1 MINKQLIDLL
11 SIYDLYIISLPKLGM
26 EKFDMPHLPAS
37 DALSHIRVIDL
48 TRVRS
53 GPTAVRQLA
62 DWGAD
67 VIKVEAPESVEPD
80 GALGAS
86 RHTSDFQNL
95 HRNKRSITLNLKKPE
110 AIEIL
115 MRLVETSDVVVE
127 NFRPDVKDRLG
138 IDYETLKKRNP
149 KIILASISGFGQ
161 NGPYA
166 KRPGFDQIAQ
176 GMGGLMS
183 ITGAPGEGPMRV
195 GIPVADLTAGLFC
208 AMGIQTALL
217 ERQKSGIGQWVNT
230 SLLQAQIFMLDFQ
243 AARWLSE
250 KQIAGQAGNN
260 HPTSVPTGVFK
271 TSDGSINLAV
281 AGETIWKR
289 FVEAIDKKEWIQ
301 MEEFID
307 AKNRLKNRDYLN
319 ELIEEVT
326 ITKTSSEW
334 VEMLEK
340 VGVPCGPINSIDKVF
355 DDPQVKHLGIAQ
367 EIETIPF
374 GGTKLVGQPFNLS
387 RSPSSMKCRP
397 PEKGEHNQ
405 DVLGDLGFSVEEL
418 NTLKSKS
425 II

>member
-1 MINKQLIDLL
+1 
-11 SIYDLYIISLPKLGM
+11 
-26 EKFDMPHLPAS
+26 MPHLPAS

-86 RHTSDFQNL
+86 RHSSDFQNL
-95 HRNKRSITLNLKKPE
+95 HRNKRSITLNLKKSE

-115 MRLVETSDVVVE
+115 MKLVEKSDVVVE
-127 NFRPDVKDRLG
+127 NFRPDVKERLG
-138 IDYETLKKRNP
+138 IDYEILKKRNP
-149 KIILASISGFGQ
+149 RIILASISGFGQ
-161 NGPYA
+161 DGPYA

-183 ITGAPGEGPMRV
+183 ITGEPGKGPMRV

-208 AMGIQTALL
+208 AMGIQTALI
-217 ERQKSGIGQWVNT
+217 EREKSGLGQWVNT

-243 AARWLSE
+243 ASRWLCDNNV
-250 KQIAGQAGNN
+250 AGQAGNN

-281 AGETIWKR
+281 AGETIWRRFAEAVDKR
-289 FVEAIDKKEWIQ
+289 DWLE
-301 MEEFID
+301 MEEFKD

-319 ELIEEVT
+319 SLIEELTVT
-326 ITKTSSEW
+326 KSSNEW
-334 VEMLEK
+334 VEKLEK

-367 EIETIPF
+367 SVDTIPF
-374 GGTKLVGQPFNLS
+374 GKTELVGQPFNLS
-387 RSPSSMKCRP
+387 RTPSSLKQRP
-397 PEKGEHNQ
+397 PEKGEQNS
-405 DVLGDLGFSVEEL
+405 DVLNELGFSDKEL
-418 NTLKSKS
+418 NDLKNQN

>member
-1 MINKQLIDLL
+1 MA
-11 SIYDLYIISLPKLGM
+11 
-26 EKFDMPHLPAS
+26 HLPAS
-37 DALSHIRVIDL
+37 NALSHIRVIDL

-95 HRNKRSITLNLKKPE
+95 HRNKRSITLNLKQPE

-115 MRLVETSDVVVE
+115 MKLVETSDVVVE
-127 NFRPDVKDRLG
+127 NFRPDVKERLG
-138 IDYETLKKRNP
+138 VDYESLKSRNP

-161 NGPYA
+161 DGPYA

-217 ERQKSGIGQWVNT
+217 EREKSGLGQWVNT

-250 KQIAGQAGNN
+250 NHVAGQAGNN

-289 FVEAIDKKEWIQ
+289 FVEAVDKGEWLEMDEFKNAKE
-301 MEEFID
+301 
-307 AKNRLKNRDYLN
+307 RLKNRDYLN
-319 ELIEEVT
+319 KLIEEVT
-326 ITKTSSEW
+326 ITKTSDEW
-334 VEMLEK
+334 VEKLEK

-367 EIETIPF
+367 SIDTIPF
-374 GGTKLVGQPFNLS
+374 GQTQLVGQPFNLS
-387 RSPSSMKCRP
+387 RSPSIMTVSYT
-397 PEKGEHNQ
+397 H
-405 DVLGDLGFSVEEL
+405 
-418 NTLKSKS
+418 LKLPT
-425 II
+425 ILLV

>member
-1 MINKQLIDLL
+1 
-11 SIYDLYIISLPKLGM
+11 
-26 EKFDMPHLPAS
+26 MPHLPAS

-95 HRNKRSITLNLKKPE
+95 HRNKRSITLNLKKSE

-115 MRLVETSDVVVE
+115 MKLVEKSDVVVE
-127 NFRPDVKDRLG
+127 NFRPDVKKRLG

-149 KIILASISGFGQ
+149 RIILASISGFGQ
-161 NGPYA
+161 DGPYA
-166 KRPGFDQIAQ
+166 RRPGFDQIAQ

-183 ITGAPGEGPMRV
+183 ITGEPGKGPMRV

-217 ERQKSGIGQWVNT
+217 EREKSGIGQWVNT

-243 AARWLSE
+243 ASRWLCDNNV
-250 KQIAGQAGNN
+250 AGQAGNN

-281 AGETIWKR
+281 AGETIWRRFAEAVEKR
-289 FVEAIDKKEWIQ
+289 DWLE
-301 MEEFID
+301 MEEFKD

-319 ELIEEVT
+319 SLIEELTVT
-326 ITKTSSEW
+326 KSSNEW
-334 VEMLEK
+334 VEKLEK

-355 DDPQVKHLGIAQ
+355 EDPQVKHLGIAQ
-367 EIETIPF
+367 SVDTIPF
-374 GGTKLVGQPFNLS
+374 GETELVGQPFNLS
-387 RSPSSMKCRP
+387 RTPSSLKQRP
-397 PEKGEHNQ
+397 PEKGEQNS
-405 DVLGDLGFSVEEL
+405 DVLSELGFSDKEL
-418 NTLKSKS
+418 NDFKNQE

>member
-1 MINKQLIDLL
+1 
-11 SIYDLYIISLPKLGM
+11 
-26 EKFDMPHLPAS
+26 MPHLPAS

-95 HRNKRSITLNLKKPE
+95 HRNKRSITLNLKQPE

-115 MRLVETSDVVVE
+115 MKLVETSDVVVE

-138 IDYETLKKRNP
+138 IDYESLKSRNP

-161 NGPYA
+161 DGPYA

-217 ERQKSGIGQWVNT
+217 EREKSGVGQWVNT

-250 KQIAGQAGNN
+250 KHVAGQAGNN

-281 AGETIWKR
+281 AGESIWKR
-289 FVEAIDKKEWIQ
+289 FVEAVDKKEWL
-301 MEEFID
+301 EKDEFKN
-307 AKNRLKNRDYLN
+307 AKERLKNRDYLN
-319 ELIEEVT
+319 KLIEELT
-326 ITKTSSEW
+326 ISKTSDEW
-334 VEMLEK
+334 VEKLEK

-355 DDPQVKHLGIAQ
+355 NDPQVKHLGIAQ
-367 EIETIPF
+367 SIETIPF
-374 GGTKLVGQPFNLS
+374 GQTELVSQPFNLS
-387 RSPSSMKCRP
+387 RSPSIMKQRP
-397 PEKGEHNQ
+397 PEKGEHNE
-405 DVLGDLGFSVEEL
+405 DVLLDLGFSNEEL
-418 NTLKSKS
+418 NGFKSKK

>member
-1 MINKQLIDLL
+1 
-11 SIYDLYIISLPKLGM
+11 
-26 EKFDMPHLPAS
+26 MPHLPAS

-86 RHTSDFQNL
+86 RHSSDFQNL
-95 HRNKRSITLNLKKPE
+95 HRNKRSITLNLKQPE

-115 MRLVETSDVVVE
+115 MKLVETSDVVVE

-138 IDYETLKKRNP
+138 VDYESLKLRNP

-161 NGPYA
+161 DGPYA

-217 ERQKSGIGQWVNT
+217 EREKSGVGQWVNT

-250 KQIAGQAGNN
+250 KHVAGQAGNN

-281 AGETIWKR
+281 AGETIWRR
-289 FVEAIDKKEWIQ
+289 FADAVNKKEWI
-301 MEEFID
+301 EKNEFKN
-307 AKNRLKNRDYLN
+307 AKERLKNRDYLN
-319 ELIEEVT
+319 KLIEEVT
-326 ITKTSSEW
+326 ISKTSDEW
-334 VEMLEK
+334 VEKLEK

-355 DDPQVKHLGIAQ
+355 SDPQVKHLGIAQ
-367 EIETIPF
+367 TADTIPF
-374 GGTKLVGQPFNLS
+374 GETELVGQPFNLS
-387 RSPSSMKCRP
+387 RSPSIMKQRP
-397 PEKGEHNQ
+397 PEKGEHNE
-405 DVLGDLGFSVEEL
+405 DVLLDLGFSIEEL
-418 NTLKSKS
+418 DELKSKN

>member
-1 MINKQLIDLL
+1 MA
-11 SIYDLYIISLPKLGM
+11 
-26 EKFDMPHLPAS
+26 HLPAS
-37 DALSHIRVIDL
+37 NALSHIRVIDL

-95 HRNKRSITLNLKKPE
+95 HRNKRSITLNLKQPE

-115 MRLVETSDVVVE
+115 MKLVETSDVVVE
-127 NFRPDVKDRLG
+127 NFRPDVKERLG
-138 IDYETLKKRNP
+138 VDYESLKSRNP

-161 NGPYA
+161 DGPYA

-217 ERQKSGIGQWVNT
+217 EREKSGLGQWVNT

-250 KQIAGQAGNN
+250 NHVAGQAGNN
-260 HPTSVPTGVFK
+260 HPTSVPTGVFN

-289 FVEAIDKKEWIQ
+289 FAEAVDKGEWLEMDEFKNAKE
-301 MEEFID
+301 
-307 AKNRLKNRDYLN
+307 RLKNRDYLN
-319 ELIEEVT
+319 KLIEEVT
-326 ITKTSSEW
+326 ITKTSDEW
-334 VEMLEK
+334 VEKLEK

-367 EIETIPF
+367 SIDTIPF
-374 GGTKLVGQPFNLS
+374 GQTQLVGQPFNLS
-387 RSPSSMKCRP
+387 RSPSIMKQRP
-397 PEKGEHNQ
+397 PEKGEHNE
-405 DVLGDLGFSVEEL
+405 DVLLDLGYSSEEL
-418 NTLKSKS
+418 DELKSKN

>member
-1 MINKQLIDLL
+1 
-11 SIYDLYIISLPKLGM
+11 
-26 EKFDMPHLPAS
+26 MPHLPAS

-95 HRNKRSITLNLKKPE
+95 HRNKRSITLNLKKSE
-110 AIEIL
+110 ALEIL
-115 MRLVETSDVVVE
+115 MKLVEKSDVVVE
-127 NFRPDVKDRLG
+127 NFRPDVKKRLG

-149 KIILASISGFGQ
+149 RIILASISGFGQ
-161 NGPYA
+161 DGPYA

-183 ITGAPGEGPMRV
+183 ITGEPGKGPMRV

-217 ERQKSGIGQWVNT
+217 EREKSGIGQWVNT

-243 AARWLSE
+243 ASRWLCDNNV
-250 KQIAGQAGNN
+250 AGQAGNN

-281 AGETIWKR
+281 AGETIWRR
-289 FVEAIDKKEWIQ
+289 FAEAVDKKDWLE
-301 MEEFID
+301 MEEFKD

-319 ELIEEVT
+319 SLIEELTVT
-326 ITKTSSEW
+326 KSSNEW
-334 VEMLEK
+334 VEKLEK

-355 DDPQVKHLGIAQ
+355 EDPQVKHLGIAQ
-367 EIETIPF
+367 SVDTIPF
-374 GGTKLVGQPFNLS
+374 GETELVGQPFNLS
-387 RSPSSMKCRP
+387 RTPSSLKQRP
-397 PEKGEHNQ
+397 PEKGEQNS
-405 DVLGDLGFSVEEL
+405 DVLTELGFSDKEL
-418 NTLKSKS
+418 NDFKNQE

>member
-1 MINKQLIDLL
+1 MA
-11 SIYDLYIISLPKLGM
+11 
-26 EKFDMPHLPAS
+26 HLPAS
-37 DALSHIRVIDL
+37 NALSHIRVIDL

-95 HRNKRSITLNLKKPE
+95 HRNKRSITLNLKQPE

-115 MRLVETSDVVVE
+115 MKLVETSDVVVE
-127 NFRPDVKDRLG
+127 NFRPDVKERLG
-138 IDYETLKKRNP
+138 VDYESLKSRNP

-161 NGPYA
+161 DGPYA

-217 ERQKSGIGQWVNT
+217 EREKSGLGQWVNT

-250 KQIAGQAGNN
+250 NHVAGQAGNN

-289 FVEAIDKKEWIQ
+289 FVEAVDKGEWLEMYEFKNAKE
-301 MEEFID
+301 
-307 AKNRLKNRDYLN
+307 RLKNRDYLN
-319 ELIEEVT
+319 KLIEEVT
-326 ITKTSSEW
+326 VTKTSDEW
-334 VEMLEK
+334 VEKLEK

-355 DDPQVKHLGIAQ
+355 ADPQVKHLGIAQ
-367 EIETIPF
+367 SIDTIPF
-374 GGTKLVGQPFNLS
+374 GQTQLVGQPFNLS
-387 RSPSSMKCRP
+387 RSPSIMKQRP
-397 PEKGEHNQ
+397 PEKGEHNE
-405 DVLGDLGFSVEEL
+405 DVLLDLGYSSEEL
-418 NTLKSKS
+418 DELKSKN

>member
-1 MINKQLIDLL
+1 M
-11 SIYDLYIISLPKLGM
+11 
-26 EKFDMPHLPAS
+26 
-37 DALSHIRVIDL
+37 SHIRVIDL

-95 HRNKRSITLNLKKPE
+95 HRNKRSITLNLKKSE
-110 AIEIL
+110 ALEIL
-115 MRLVETSDVVVE
+115 MKLVEKSDVVVE
-127 NFRPDVKDRLG
+127 NFRPDVKKRLG
-138 IDYETLKKRNP
+138 IDYETLKKR
-149 KIILASISGFGQ
+149 KSRIILASISGFGQ
-161 NGPYA
+161 DGPYA
-166 KRPGFDQIAQ
+166 RRPGFDQIAQ

-183 ITGAPGEGPMRV
+183 ITGEPGKGPMRV

-217 ERQKSGIGQWVNT
+217 EREKSGIGQWVNT

-243 AARWLSE
+243 ASRWLCDNNV
-250 KQIAGQAGNN
+250 AGQAGNN

-281 AGETIWKR
+281 AGETIWRR
-289 FVEAIDKKEWIQ
+289 FAEAVDKKDWLE
-301 MEEFID
+301 MEEFKD

-319 ELIEEVT
+319 SLIEELTVT
-326 ITKTSSEW
+326 KSSNEW
-334 VEMLEK
+334 VEKLEK

-355 DDPQVKHLGIAQ
+355 EDPQVKHLGIAQ
-367 EIETIPF
+367 SVDTIPF
-374 GGTKLVGQPFNLS
+374 GETELVGQPFNLS
-387 RSPSSMKCRP
+387 RTPSSLKQRP
-397 PEKGEHNQ
+397 PEKGEQNS
-405 DVLGDLGFSVEEL
+405 DVLSELGFSDKEL
-418 NTLKSKS
+418 HDFKNQE

>member
-1 MINKQLIDLL
+1 MA
-11 SIYDLYIISLPKLGM
+11 
-26 EKFDMPHLPAS
+26 HLPAS
-37 DALSHIRVIDL
+37 NALSHIRVIDL

-95 HRNKRSITLNLKKPE
+95 HRNKRSITLNLKQPE

-115 MRLVETSDVVVE
+115 MKLVETSDVVVE
-127 NFRPDVKDRLG
+127 NFRPDVKERLG
-138 IDYETLKKRNP
+138 VDYESLKSRNP

-161 NGPYA
+161 DGPYA

-217 ERQKSGIGQWVNT
+217 EREKSGLGQWVNT

-250 KQIAGQAGNN
+250 NHVAGQAGNN

-289 FVEAIDKKEWIQ
+289 FVEAVDKGEWLEMDEFKNAKE
-301 MEEFID
+301 
-307 AKNRLKNRDYLN
+307 RLKNRDYLN
-319 ELIEEVT
+319 KLITEVT
-326 ITKTSSEW
+326 ITKTSDEW
-334 VEMLEK
+334 VEKLEK

-367 EIETIPF
+367 SIDTIPF
-374 GGTKLVGQPFNLS
+374 GQTQLVGQPFNLS
-387 RSPSSMKCRP
+387 RSPSIMKQRP
-397 PEKGEHNQ
+397 PEKGEHNE
-405 DVLGDLGFSVEEL
+405 DVLLDLGYSSEEL
-418 NTLKSKS
+418 DKLKSKN

>member
-1 MINKQLIDLL
+1 MA
-11 SIYDLYIISLPKLGM
+11 
-26 EKFDMPHLPAS
+26 HLPAS
-37 DALSHIRVIDL
+37 NALSHIRVIDL

-95 HRNKRSITLNLKKPE
+95 QRNKRSITLNLKQPE

-115 MRLVETSDVVVE
+115 MKLVETSDVVVE
-127 NFRPDVKDRLG
+127 NFRPDVKERLG
-138 IDYETLKKRNP
+138 VDYESLKSRNP

-161 NGPYA
+161 DGPYA

-217 ERQKSGIGQWVNT
+217 EREKSGLGQWVNT

-250 KQIAGQAGNN
+250 NHVAGQAGNN

-289 FVEAIDKKEWIQ
+289 FVEAVDKGEWLEMDEFKNAKE
-301 MEEFID
+301 
-307 AKNRLKNRDYLN
+307 RLKNRDYLN
-319 ELIEEVT
+319 KLIEEVT
-326 ITKTSSEW
+326 ITKTSDEW
-334 VEMLEK
+334 VEKLEK

-355 DDPQVKHLGIAQ
+355 NDPQVKHLGIAQ
-367 EIETIPF
+367 SIDTIPF
-374 GGTKLVGQPFNLS
+374 GQTQLVGQPFNLS
-387 RSPSSMKCRP
+387 RSPSIMKQRP
-397 PEKGEHNQ
+397 PEKGEHNE
-405 DVLGDLGFSVEEL
+405 DVLLDLGYSSEEL
-418 NTLKSKS
+418 DELKSKN

>member
-1 MINKQLIDLL
+1 
-11 SIYDLYIISLPKLGM
+11 
-26 EKFDMPHLPAS
+26 MPHLPAS

-95 HRNKRSITLNLKKPE
+95 HRNKRSITLNLKQPE

-115 MRLVETSDVVVE
+115 MKLVETSDVVVE

-138 IDYETLKKRNP
+138 VDYESLKSRNP

-161 NGPYA
+161 DGPYA

-183 ITGAPGEGPMRV
+183 ITGAPGEGPMRA

-217 ERQKSGIGQWVNT
+217 EREKSGLGQWVNT

-250 KQIAGQAGNN
+250 KHVAGQAGNN

-281 AGETIWKR
+281 AGETIWRR
-289 FVEAIDKKEWIQ
+289 FAEAVDKKEWL
-301 MEEFID
+301 EKDEFKD
-307 AKNRLKNRDYLN
+307 AKERLKNRDYLN
-319 ELIEEVT
+319 KLIEELT
-326 ITKTSSEW
+326 ISKTSDEW
-334 VEMLEK
+334 VEKLEK

-355 DDPQVKHLGIAQ
+355 NDPQVKHLGIAQ
-367 EIETIPF
+367 SIDTIPF
-374 GGTKLVGQPFNLS
+374 GQTELVGQPFNLS
-387 RSPSSMKCRP
+387 RSPSIMKQRP
-397 PEKGEHNQ
+397 PEKGEHNE
-405 DVLGDLGFSVEEL
+405 DVLLDLGFSNEEL
-418 NTLKSKS
+418 NGFKSKK

>member
-1 MINKQLIDLL
+1 MA
-11 SIYDLYIISLPKLGM
+11 
-26 EKFDMPHLPAS
+26 HLPAS
-37 DALSHIRVIDL
+37 NALSHIRVIDL

-95 HRNKRSITLNLKKPE
+95 HRNKRSITLNLKQPE

-115 MRLVETSDVVVE
+115 MKLVETSDVVVE
-127 NFRPDVKDRLG
+127 NFRPDVKERLG
-138 IDYETLKKRNP
+138 IDYESLKSRNP

-161 NGPYA
+161 DGPYA

-217 ERQKSGIGQWVNT
+217 EREKSGLGQWVNT

-250 KQIAGQAGNN
+250 NHVAGQAGNN

-289 FVEAIDKKEWIQ
+289 FVEAVDKGEWLEMDEFKNAKE
-301 MEEFID
+301 
-307 AKNRLKNRDYLN
+307 RLKHRDYLN
-319 ELIEEVT
+319 KLIEEVT
-326 ITKTSSEW
+326 ITKTSDEW
-334 VEMLEK
+334 VEKLEK

-367 EIETIPF
+367 SIDTIPF
-374 GGTKLVGQPFNLS
+374 GQTQLVGQPFNLS
-387 RSPSSMKCRP
+387 RSPSIMKQRP
-397 PEKGEHNQ
+397 PEKGEHNE
-405 DVLGDLGFSVEEL
+405 DVLLDLGYSSEEL
-418 NTLKSKS
+418 DELKSKN

>member
-1 MINKQLIDLL
+1 MA
-11 SIYDLYIISLPKLGM
+11 
-26 EKFDMPHLPAS
+26 HLPAS
-37 DALSHIRVIDL
+37 NALSHIRVIDL

-95 HRNKRSITLNLKKPE
+95 HRNKRSITLNLKQPE

-115 MRLVETSDVVVE
+115 MKLVETSDVVVE
-127 NFRPDVKDRLG
+127 NFRPDVKERLG
-138 IDYETLKKRNP
+138 IDYESLKSRNP

-161 NGPYA
+161 DGPYA

-217 ERQKSGIGQWVNT
+217 EREKSGLGQWVNT

-250 KQIAGQAGNN
+250 NHVAGQAGNN

-289 FVEAIDKKEWIQ
+289 FVEAVDKGEWLEMDEFKNAKE
-301 MEEFID
+301 
-307 AKNRLKNRDYLN
+307 RLKNRDYLN
-319 ELIEEVT
+319 KLIEEVT
-326 ITKTSSEW
+326 ITKTSDEW
-334 VEMLEK
+334 VEKLEK

-367 EIETIPF
+367 SIDTIPF
-374 GGTKLVGQPFNLS
+374 GQTQLVGQPFNLS
-387 RSPSSMKCRP
+387 RSPSIMKQRP
-397 PEKGEHNQ
+397 PEKGEHNE
-405 DVLGDLGFSVEEL
+405 DVLLDLGYSSEEL
-418 NTLKSKS
+418 DELKSKN

>member
-1 MINKQLIDLL
+1 
-11 SIYDLYIISLPKLGM
+11 
-26 EKFDMPHLPAS
+26 MPHLPAS

-95 HRNKRSITLNLKKPE
+95 HRNKRSITLNLKKSE
-110 AIEIL
+110 ALDVL
-115 MRLVETSDVVVE
+115 MKLVEKSDVIVE
-127 NFRPDVKDRLG
+127 NFRPDVKERLG
-138 IDYETLKKRNP
+138 IDYEILKKRNP
-149 KIILASISGFGQ
+149 RIILASISGFGQ
-161 NGPYA
+161 DGPYA

-183 ITGAPGEGPMRV
+183 ITGEPGKGPMRV

-217 ERQKSGIGQWVNT
+217 EREKSGLGQWVNT
-230 SLLQAQIFMLDFQ
+230 SLLQAQIFMFDFQ
-243 AARWLSE
+243 ASRWLCDNNV
-250 KQIAGQAGNN
+250 AGQAGNN

-281 AGETIWKR
+281 AGETIWRRFAEAVDKR
-289 FVEAIDKKEWIQ
+289 DWLE
-301 MEEFID
+301 MEEFKD

-319 ELIEEVT
+319 SLIEELTVT
-326 ITKTSSEW
+326 KSSNEW
-334 VEMLEK
+334 VEKLEK

-355 DDPQVKHLGIAQ
+355 NDPQVKHLGIAQ
-367 EIETIPF
+367 SVDTIPF
-374 GGTKLVGQPFNLS
+374 GETELVGQPFNLS
-387 RSPSSMKCRP
+387 RTPSSLKQRP
-397 PEKGEHNQ
+397 PEKGEQNS
-405 DVLGDLGFSVEEL
+405 DVLNELGFTDKEL
-418 NTLKSKS
+418 NDLKNQN

>member
-1 MINKQLIDLL
+1 
-11 SIYDLYIISLPKLGM
+11 
-26 EKFDMPHLPAS
+26 MPHLPAS

-95 HRNKRSITLNLKKPE
+95 HRNKRSITLNLKQPE

-115 MRLVETSDVVVE
+115 MKLVETSDVVVE

-138 IDYETLKKRNP
+138 VDYESLKLRNP
-149 KIILASISGFGQ
+149 RIILASISGFGQ
-161 NGPYA
+161 DGPYA

-217 ERQKSGIGQWVNT
+217 EREKSGIGQWVNT

-250 KQIAGQAGNN
+250 KHVAGQAGNN

-271 TSDGSINLAV
+271 TSNGSINLAV
-281 AGETIWKR
+281 AGETIWRR
-289 FVEAIDKKEWIQ
+289 FVEAVDKKEWLE
-301 MEEFID
+301 MHEFKD
-307 AKNRLKNRDYLN
+307 AKQRLKNRDYLN
-319 ELIEEVT
+319 KLIEEVT
-326 ITKTSSEW
+326 ISKTSDEW
-334 VEMLEK
+334 VEKLEK

-355 DDPQVKHLGIAQ
+355 SDPQVKHLGIAQ
-367 EIETIPF
+367 SVDTIPF
-374 GGTKLVGQPFNLS
+374 GQTELVGQPFNLS
-387 RSPSSMKCRP
+387 RSPSIMKQRP
-397 PEKGEHNQ
+397 PEKGEHNE
-405 DVLGDLGFSVEEL
+405 DVLLDLGLSNEEL
-418 NTLKSKS
+418 DEFKSKN

>member
-1 MINKQLIDLL
+1 
-11 SIYDLYIISLPKLGM
+11 
-26 EKFDMPHLPAS
+26 MPHLPAS

-95 HRNKRSITLNLKKPE
+95 HRNKRSITLNLKQPE
-110 AIEIL
+110 AVEIL
-115 MRLVETSDVVVE
+115 MKLVETSDVVVE

-138 IDYETLKKRNP
+138 VDYESLKLRNP
-149 KIILASISGFGQ
+149 RIILASISGFGQ
-161 NGPYA
+161 DGPYA

-217 ERQKSGIGQWVNT
+217 EREKSGIGQWVNT

-250 KQIAGQAGNN
+250 KHVAGQAGNN

-271 TSDGSINLAV
+271 TSNGSINLAV
-281 AGETIWKR
+281 AGETIWRR
-289 FVEAIDKKEWIQ
+289 FVEAVDKKEWLE
-301 MEEFID
+301 MHEFKD
-307 AKNRLKNRDYLN
+307 AKQRLKNRDYLN
-319 ELIEEVT
+319 KLIEEVT
-326 ITKTSSEW
+326 ISKTSDDW
-334 VEMLEK
+334 VEKLEK

-355 DDPQVKHLGIAQ
+355 SDPQVKHLGIAQ
-367 EIETIPF
+367 LVDTIPF
-374 GGTKLVGQPFNLS
+374 GQTELVGQPFNLS
-387 RSPSSMKCRP
+387 RSPSIMKQRP
-397 PEKGEHNQ
+397 PEKGEHNE
-405 DVLGDLGFSVEEL
+405 DVLLDLGFSNEEL
-418 NTLKSKS
+418 DEFKSKN

>member
-1 MINKQLIDLL
+1 
-11 SIYDLYIISLPKLGM
+11 
-26 EKFDMPHLPAS
+26 MPHLPAS

-95 HRNKRSITLNLKKPE
+95 HRNKRSITLNLKKSE

-115 MRLVETSDVVVE
+115 MKLVEKSDVVVE
-127 NFRPDVKDRLG
+127 NFRPDVKERLG
-138 IDYETLKKRNP
+138 IDYEILKKRNP
-149 KIILASISGFGQ
+149 RIILASISGFGQ
-161 NGPYA
+161 DGPYA

-183 ITGAPGEGPMRV
+183 ITGEPGKGPMRV

-208 AMGIQTALL
+208 AMGIQTALI
-217 ERQKSGIGQWVNT
+217 EREKSGLGQWVNT

-243 AARWLSE
+243 ASRWLCDNNV
-250 KQIAGQAGNN
+250 AGQAGNN

-281 AGETIWKR
+281 AGETIWRR
-289 FVEAIDKKEWIQ
+289 FAEAVNKIDWLE
-301 MEEFID
+301 MDEFKD

-319 ELIEEVT
+319 SLIEELTVT
-326 ITKTSSEW
+326 KSSNEW
-334 VEMLEK
+334 VEKLEK

-367 EIETIPF
+367 SVDTIPF
-374 GGTKLVGQPFNLS
+374 GETELVGQPFNLS
-387 RSPSSMKCRP
+387 RTPSSLKQRP
-397 PEKGEHNQ
+397 PEKGEQNS
-405 DVLGDLGFSVEEL
+405 DVLNELGFSDKEL
-418 NTLKSKS
+418 NDLKNQN

>member
-1 MINKQLIDLL
+1 MA
-11 SIYDLYIISLPKLGM
+11 
-26 EKFDMPHLPAS
+26 HLPAS
-37 DALSHIRVIDL
+37 NALSHIRVIDL

-95 HRNKRSITLNLKKPE
+95 HRNKRSITLNLKQPE

-115 MRLVETSDVVVE
+115 MKLVETSDVVVE
-127 NFRPDVKDRLG
+127 NFRPDVKERLG
-138 IDYETLKKRNP
+138 VDYESLKSRNP

-161 NGPYA
+161 DGPYA

-217 ERQKSGIGQWVNT
+217 EREKSGLGQWVNT

-250 KQIAGQAGNN
+250 NHVAGQAGNN

-289 FVEAIDKKEWIQ
+289 FVEAVDKREWLEMDEFKNAKE
-301 MEEFID
+301 
-307 AKNRLKNRDYLN
+307 RLKNRDYLN
-319 ELIEEVT
+319 KIIEEVT
-326 ITKTSSEW
+326 ITKTSDEW
-334 VEMLEK
+334 VEKLEK

-367 EIETIPF
+367 SIDTIPF
-374 GGTKLVGQPFNLS
+374 GQTQLVGQPFNLS
-387 RSPSSMKCRP
+387 RSPSIMKQRP
-397 PEKGEHNQ
+397 PEKGEHNE
-405 DVLGDLGFSVEEL
+405 DVLLDLGYSSEEL
-418 NTLKSKS
+418 DELKSKN

>member
-1 MINKQLIDLL
+1 
-11 SIYDLYIISLPKLGM
+11 
-26 EKFDMPHLPAS
+26 MPHLPAS

-95 HRNKRSITLNLKKPE
+95 HRNKRSITLNLKQPE

-115 MRLVETSDVVVE
+115 MKLVETSDVVVE

-138 IDYETLKKRNP
+138 VNYESLKSRNP

-161 NGPYA
+161 DGPYA

-217 ERQKSGIGQWVNT
+217 EREKSGVGQWVNT

-250 KQIAGQAGNN
+250 KNVAGQAGNN

-281 AGETIWKR
+281 AGETIWRR
-289 FVEAIDKKEWIQ
+289 FAEAVDKKEWLE
-301 MEEFID
+301 MDEFKD
-307 AKNRLKNRDYLN
+307 AKERLKNRDYLN
-319 ELIEEVT
+319 KLIVGVT
-326 ITKTSSEW
+326 IFKTSDEW
-334 VEMLEK
+334 VKKLEK

-355 DDPQVKHLGIAQ
+355 NDPQVKHLGIAQ
-367 EIETIPF
+367 SIETIPF
-374 GGTKLVGQPFNLS
+374 GQTELVGQPFNLS
-387 RSPSSMKCRP
+387 RSPSAMKQRP
-397 PEKGEHNQ
+397 PEKGEHNE
-405 DVLGDLGFSVEEL
+405 DVLLDLGFSNEEL
-418 NTLKSKS
+418 NEFKSKN

>member
-1 MINKQLIDLL
+1 
-11 SIYDLYIISLPKLGM
+11 
-26 EKFDMPHLPAS
+26 MPHLPAS

-95 HRNKRSITLNLKKPE
+95 HRNKRSITLNLKKSE

-115 MRLVETSDVVVE
+115 MKLVEKSDVVVE
-127 NFRPDVKDRLG
+127 NFRPDVKNRLG

-149 KIILASISGFGQ
+149 RIILASISGFGQ
-161 NGPYA
+161 DGPYA

-183 ITGAPGEGPMRV
+183 ITGEPGKGPMRV

-217 ERQKSGIGQWVNT
+217 EREKSGLGQWVNT

-243 AARWLSE
+243 ASRWLCDNNV
-250 KQIAGQAGNN
+250 AGQAGNN

-281 AGETIWKR
+281 AGETIWRR
-289 FVEAIDKKEWIQ
+289 FAEAVDKGDWLE
-301 MEEFID
+301 MEEFKD
-307 AKNRLKNRDYLN
+307 AKKRLKNRDYLN
-319 ELIEEVT
+319 SLIEELTVT
-326 ITKTSSEW
+326 KSSNEW
-334 VEMLEK
+334 VEKLEK

-355 DDPQVKHLGIAQ
+355 EDPQVKHLGIAQ
-367 EIETIPF
+367 SVDTIPF
-374 GGTKLVGQPFNLS
+374 GETELVGQPFNLS
-387 RSPSSMKCRP
+387 RTPSSLKQRP
-397 PEKGEHNQ
+397 PEKGEQNS
-405 DVLGDLGFSVEEL
+405 DVLLELGFSDEEL
-418 NTLKSKS
+418 NDFKNQE

>member
-1 MINKQLIDLL
+1 
-11 SIYDLYIISLPKLGM
+11 
-26 EKFDMPHLPAS
+26 MPHLPAS
-37 DALSHIRVIDL
+37 EALSHIRVIDL

-67 VIKVEAPESVEPD
+67 VIKVEAPESMEPD

-95 HRNKRSITLNLKKPE
+95 HRNKRSITLNLKEPK

-115 MRLVETSDVVVE
+115 MKLVETSDVVVE

-138 IDYETLKKRNP
+138 INYDKLKKRNP

-161 NGPYA
+161 DGPYA

-217 ERQKSGIGQWVNT
+217 ERQKSGVGQWVNT

-271 TSDGSINLAV
+271 TLDGSINLAV

-289 FVEAIDKKEWIQ
+289 FAEAIDKEQWLQ
-301 MEEFID
+301 MEEFKD
-307 AKNRLKNRDYLN
+307 AKFRLKNRDYLN
-319 ELIEEVT
+319 QLIEEVT
-326 ITKTSSEW
+326 ITKTSNEW

-340 VGVPCGPINSIDKVF
+340 VGVPCGPINTIDKVF

-374 GGTKLVGQPFNLS
+374 GDTKLVGQPFNLS
-387 RSPSSMKCRP
+387 RSSSSMKRRP
-397 PEKGEHNQ
+397 PEKGEHNE
-405 DVLGDLGFSVEEL
+405 DVFGDLGFSAEEL
-418 NTLKSKS
+418 DDLKEKN
-425 II
+425 IV

>member
-1 MINKQLIDLL
+1 
-11 SIYDLYIISLPKLGM
+11 
-26 EKFDMPHLPAS
+26 MPHLPAS

-86 RHTSDFQNL
+86 RHSSDFQNL
-95 HRNKRSITLNLKKPE
+95 HRNKRSITLNLKQPE

-115 MRLVETSDVVVE
+115 MKLVETSDVVVE

-138 IDYETLKKRNP
+138 VDYESLKLRNP

-161 NGPYA
+161 DGPYA

-217 ERQKSGIGQWVNT
+217 EREKSGVGQWVNT

-250 KQIAGQAGNN
+250 KHVAGQAGNN

-281 AGETIWKR
+281 AGETIWRR
-289 FVEAIDKKEWIQ
+289 FADAVNKKEWI
-301 MEEFID
+301 EKDEFKN
-307 AKNRLKNRDYLN
+307 AKERLKNRDYLN
-319 ELIEEVT
+319 KLIEEVT
-326 ITKTSSEW
+326 ISKTSDEW
-334 VEMLEK
+334 VEKLEK

-355 DDPQVKHLGIAQ
+355 SDPQVKHLGIAQ
-367 EIETIPF
+367 SVDTIPF
-374 GGTKLVGQPFNLS
+374 GETELVGQPFNLS
-387 RSPSSMKCRP
+387 RSPSIMKQRP
-397 PEKGEHNQ
+397 PEKGEHNE
-405 DVLGDLGFSVEEL
+405 DVLLDLGFSMEEL
-418 NTLKSKS
+418 DEFKSKN

>member
-1 MINKQLIDLL
+1 
-11 SIYDLYIISLPKLGM
+11 
-26 EKFDMPHLPAS
+26 MPHLPAS

-95 HRNKRSITLNLKKPE
+95 HRNKRSITLNLKKSE
-110 AIEIL
+110 ALEIL
-115 MRLVETSDVVVE
+115 MKLVEKSDVVVE
-127 NFRPDVKDRLG
+127 NFRPDVKKRLG
-138 IDYETLKKRNP
+138 IDYEILKKRNP
-149 KIILASISGFGQ
+149 RIILASISGFGQ
-161 NGPYA
+161 DGPYA

-183 ITGAPGEGPMRV
+183 ITGEPGKGPMRV

-217 ERQKSGIGQWVNT
+217 EREKSGIGQWVNT

-243 AARWLSE
+243 ASRWLCDNNV
-250 KQIAGQAGNN
+250 AGQAGNN

-281 AGETIWKR
+281 AGETIWRRFAEAVDKR
-289 FVEAIDKKEWIQ
+289 DWLE
-301 MEEFID
+301 MEEFKD

-319 ELIEEVT
+319 SLIEELTVT
-326 ITKTSSEW
+326 KSSNEW
-334 VEMLEK
+334 VEKLEK

-355 DDPQVKHLGIAQ
+355 EDPQVKHLGIAQ
-367 EIETIPF
+367 FVDTIPF
-374 GGTKLVGQPFNLS
+374 GETELVGQPFNLS
-387 RSPSSMKCRP
+387 RTPSSLRP
-397 PEKGEHNQ
+397 VSYTHLRAHE
-405 DVLGDLGFSVEEL
+405 
-418 NTLKSKS
+418 T
-425 II
+425 

>member
-1 MINKQLIDLL
+1 
-11 SIYDLYIISLPKLGM
+11 
-26 EKFDMPHLPAS
+26 MPHIPAS
-37 DALSHIRVIDL
+37 EALSHIRVIDL

-115 MRLVETSDVVVE
+115 MRLVEISDVVVE

-138 IDYETLKKRNP
+138 IDYESLKKRNP

-289 FVEAIDKKEWIQ
+289 FVEAIEKKEWLQ
-301 MEEFID
+301 MEEFQD

-326 ITKTSSEW
+326 VSKTSNEW

-367 EIETIPF
+367 PIETIPF
-374 GGTKLVGQPFNLS
+374 GDTELVGQPFNLS
-387 RSPSSMKCRP
+387 RSPSLMKQRP
-397 PEKGEHNQ
+397 PEKGEHNE
-405 DVLGDLGFSVEEL
+405 DVLLDLGFSIDEL
-418 NTLKSKS
+418 NDLKAKS

>member
-1 MINKQLIDLL
+1 
-11 SIYDLYIISLPKLGM
+11 
-26 EKFDMPHLPAS
+26 MPHLPAS

-95 HRNKRSITLNLKKPE
+95 HRNKRSITLNLKKSE

-115 MRLVETSDVVVE
+115 MKLVEKSDVVVE
-127 NFRPDVKDRLG
+127 NFRPDVKKRLG

-149 KIILASISGFGQ
+149 RIILASISGFGQ
-161 NGPYA
+161 DGPYA

-183 ITGAPGEGPMRV
+183 ITGEPGKGPMRV

-217 ERQKSGIGQWVNT
+217 EREKSGIGQWVNT

-243 AARWLSE
+243 ASRWLCDNNV
-250 KQIAGQAGNN
+250 AGQAGNN

-281 AGETIWKR
+281 AGETIWRR
-289 FVEAIDKKEWIQ
+289 FAEAVDKEDWLG
-301 MEEFID
+301 MEEFKD

-319 ELIEEVT
+319 SLIEELTVT
-326 ITKTSSEW
+326 KSSNEW
-334 VEMLEK
+334 VEKLEK

-367 EIETIPF
+367 SVDTIPF
-374 GGTKLVGQPFNLS
+374 GETELVGQPFNLS
-387 RSPSSMKCRP
+387 RTPSSLKQRP
-397 PEKGEHNQ
+397 PEKGEQNS
-405 DVLGDLGFSVEEL
+405 DVLNELGFSDKEL
-418 NTLKSKS
+418 NDLKNQN

>member
-1 MINKQLIDLL
+1 
-11 SIYDLYIISLPKLGM
+11 
-26 EKFDMPHLPAS
+26 MPHLPAS

-95 HRNKRSITLNLKKPE
+95 HRNKRSITLNLKKSE

-115 MRLVETSDVVVE
+115 MKLVEKSDVVVE
-127 NFRPDVKDRLG
+127 NFRPDVKQRLG
-138 IDYETLKKRNP
+138 IDYEILKKRNP
-149 KIILASISGFGQ
+149 RIILASISGFGQ
-161 NGPYA
+161 DGPYA

-183 ITGAPGEGPMRV
+183 ITGEPGKGPMRV

-217 ERQKSGIGQWVNT
+217 EREKSGIGQWVNT

-243 AARWLSE
+243 ASRWLCDNNV
-250 KQIAGQAGNN
+250 AGQAGNN

-281 AGETIWKR
+281 AGETIWRRFAEAVDKR
-289 FVEAIDKKEWIQ
+289 DWLE
-301 MEEFID
+301 MEEFKD
-307 AKNRLKNRDYLN
+307 AKNRLKNRDHLN
-319 ELIEEVT
+319 SLIEELTVT
-326 ITKTSSEW
+326 KSSNEW
-334 VEMLEK
+334 VEKLEE

-355 DDPQVKHLGIAQ
+355 EDPQVKHLGIAQ
-367 EIETIPF
+367 SVDTIPF
-374 GGTKLVGQPFNLS
+374 GETELVGQPFNLS
-387 RSPSSMKCRP
+387 RTPSSLKQRP
-397 PEKGEHNQ
+397 PEKGEQNS
-405 DVLGDLGFSVEEL
+405 DVLSELGFSDKEL
-418 NTLKSKS
+418 NDFKNQE